1 MINRGWA
8 RNMNSEVLIYM
19 LIFEAGV
26 LISGVSQVML
36 KKAALVKYDSWIREY
51 LNVRVIVAY
60 AIFFIA
66 TLLSI
71 YAYKVIPLSMGP
83 VLDSTGYIFV
93 TFFGVTIFK
102 EKITLKKCIALVLI
116 ISGILVYSLLG

>member
-1 MINRGWA
+1 M
-8 RNMNSEVLIYM
+8 STQLLIYAG
-19 LIFEAGV
+19 IFVFGV
-26 LISGVSQVML
+26 FISGISQVLL

-60 AIFFIA
+60 AIFFGA

-71 YAYKVIPLSMGP
+71 YAYKVVPLSMGP
-83 VLDSTGYIFV
+83 ILDATGYIFV

-102 EKITLKKCIALVLI
+102 ETITPKKWAALGLI
-116 ISGILVYSLLG
+116 IAGIVVYSLLG